1 MEDDAALLDWLET
14 LDRSYESK
22 LPPGHNFLD
31 QIQSCVSFNMVWF
44 ALVDSLTFAFLP
56 V

>member
-22 LPPGHNFLD
+22 LPHGHNFLD
-31 QIQSCVSFNMVWF
+31 QIQACASTVERTKESKDTAVK
-44 ALVDSLTFAFLP
+44 
-56 V
+56 